1 MIRTTLCLLFLL
13 GGAARADEAATVE
26 EMDMIGACMGP
37 PAVSERAEADLDPDP
52 EHGAWYYKQACALCH
67 GPVILVRERIQ
78 GDTEAEREAWL
89 ADYLMRHHC
98 ANDAALRAD
107 LIAYLLQE

>member
-1 MIRTTLCLLFLL
+1 MIRTTLCLLILL
-13 GGAARADEAATVE
+13 SAAARADEAGTVE
-26 EMDMIGACMGP
+26 EMDMIGACMGLP
-37 PAVSERAEADLDPDP
+37 TASESPEVDP

-67 GPVILVRERIQ
+67 GPVEMVRERIQ

-89 ADYLMRHHC
+89 GNYLMRHHC
-98 ANDAALRAD
+98 ANDDALRAD